1 MFFFWGSGSPPCWKA
16 MLVLAEKGLW
26 DECPKKMLK
35 FSEKEHKGSDVMAI
49 NPRGQLPTF
58 KDGDVTV
65 NESGAICMYLE
76 EKFNDR
82 NKLFPSDVGKRAE
95 VYQRMFEV
103 QNIVSNIMETLVRP
117 RMQNKGAPLDEEKTK
132 ENVAKA
138 KEELD
143 RWNKMLV
150 GKEFLCGNE
159 FTMGDVFFIPFLA
172 ILKRL
177 GATLSGHPELNRY
190 YDSICG
196 RPSVQ
201 ATWPPHWKEGPG
213 PDLLNKDL

>member
-1 MFFFWGSGSPPCWKA
+1 VQKLS
-16 MLVLAEKGLW
+16 
-26 DECPKKMLK
+26 LK
-35 FSEKEHKGSDVMAI
+35 LPILSVI
-49 NPRGQLPTF
+49 NTCLDNF
-58 KDGDVTV
+58 
-65 NESGAICMYLE
+65 
-76 EKFNDR
+76 
-82 NKLFPSDVGKRAE
+82 
-95 VYQRMFEV
+95 
-103 QNIVSNIMETLVRP
+103 VS
-117 RMQNKGAPLDEEKTK
+117 